1 MTESNG
7 GSGISKA
14 IFSIRDM
21 IVIGGVLLALGGVF
35 IEVRSNST
43 RLGKIEEKF
52 VTGDSIRSD
61 LAAIRQELNELQRL
75 EREDASAIS
84 ALKAKD
90 QK

>member
-1 MTESNG
+1 
-7 GSGISKA
+7 
-14 IFSIRDM
+14 M

-61 LAAIRQELNELQRL
+61 LSAIRQELNELQRL